1 MKNLVR
7 VSSFVF
13 AILLFTNLFTSCKK
27 DKVIDPAPEVTT
39 TTPTTSNVTPST
51 NAAKVMALQTE
62 GMMTSDSTG
71 FCDCFSI
78 FDNVDWETSDDE
90 IIVQLEVILEE
101 LSEQELIELFTPV
114 CTFDGEAY
122 ANACVAECNGVS
134 AFQICGGFY
143 SNNNNNNEDDWNEC
157 FSFVYP
163 FTVVL
168 PDGTNTEVNSDEELI
183 SAIDDWYDANPNS
196 DDDPTLI
203 YPVNVLLAT
212 DGSTLT
218 INNEDEL
225 EDIFDAC
232 AEQIDNDCFTIN
244 FPISIQFPDG
254 EIVEINSI
262 AEGDDLVE
270 AWEDANPTSTEDV
283 EVIYPFDVTLENG
296 TIVTINSE
304 DEFDTFIDE
313 ECDGDWDGGCLVQDS
328 PSVLVQG
335 LKKMTN

>member
-7 VSSFVF
+7 VSSLIFT
-13 AILLFTNLFTSCKK
+13 ILLFTNLFTSCKK
-27 DKVIDPAPEVTT
+27 DEVIDPTPEVTT
-39 TTPTTSNVTPST
+39 TTSTTSNVTPSA

-62 GMMTSDSTG
+62 GMMTSDSTD
-71 FCDCFSI
+71 FCDCFDI
-78 FDNVDWETSDDE
+78 FDNVDWDASDNE
-90 IIVQLEVILEE
+90 IIAQLEVILEE
-101 LSEQELIELFTPV
+101 LSEQELMELFTPV
-114 CTFDGEAY
+114 CTLDGEAY
-122 ANACVAECNGVS
+122 ANACVAECNGVV
-134 AFQICGGFY
+134 AYQNCGGF
-143 SNNNNNNEDDWNEC
+143 SNNGNNEDDWNEC

-168 PDGTNTEVNSDEELI
+168 PDGTNTEVNTDEELI

-203 YPVNVLLAT
+203 YPVNVLLAI
-212 DGSTLT
+212 DGSSLI
-218 INNEDEL
+218 INNDDEL
-225 EDIFDAC
+225 ENLFDAC

-254 EIVEINSI
+254 EIVAINSI

-270 AWEDANPTSTEDV
+270 AWEDANPNSTEDV

-304 DEFDTFIDE
+304 DEFDTLIDE
-313 ECDGDWDGGCLVQDS
+313 ECDGDWGGCLVIQNDS
-328 PSVLVQG
+328 NALVQG
-335 LKKMTN
+335 IKKMIN